1 VSAVFTQVRG
11 VYVIDCAA
19 TGEVYVGS
27 SGVTGTRLSQ
37 HVTDLRRGKHHN
49 AGLQAAWNQCGEVA
63 FRFLMVQ
70 SLPPGGEDDLT
81 AAEAAWVEA
90 LAACEPGLGFN
101 RYPVRRRTVANRG
114 D

>member
-1 VSAVFTQVRG
+1 MFRQVRG
-11 VYVIDCAA
+11 VYVIMCVT

-27 SGVTGTRLSQ
+27 SDTTGTRLGQ
-37 HVTDLRRGKHHN
+37 HMRALRRGRHHN
-49 AGLQAAWNQCGEVA
+49 PGLQAAWNRHGEAA
-63 FRFLMVQ
+63 FRFLVVQ
-70 SLPPGGEDDLT
+70 AVPSGSAEDLT

-114 D
+114 DW